1 MAVKKLSIEG
11 NMLQVELDDLEAT
24 VLSRAWILS
33 KSLIELTLL
42 LVPEL
47 ILSLAAFDRNQIR
60 ELQERLSRGEDPFL
74 AFPAAGLD
82 LQFFLRK
89 MREIKWPSNEE
100 IFQALAWR

>member
-11 NMLQVELDDLEAT
+11 NVLQVELDDLEAT
-24 VLSRAWILS
+24 VLSRTWVLS
-33 KSLIELTLL
+33 KALIELTHL

-47 ILSLAAFDRNQIR
+47 ILGLAAFDRNQIR

-89 MREIKWPSNEE
+89 MREIKWPTNEE
-100 IFQALAWR
+100 IYKALAWR